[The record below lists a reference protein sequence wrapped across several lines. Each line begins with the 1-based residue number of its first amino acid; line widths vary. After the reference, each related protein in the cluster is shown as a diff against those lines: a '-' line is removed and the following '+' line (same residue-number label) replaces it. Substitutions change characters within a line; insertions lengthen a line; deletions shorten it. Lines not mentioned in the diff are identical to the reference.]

1 MKKGADNH
9 CASINDSAWDRLLA
23 RTTQQYV
30 AGLLGGNPDRQAFAT
45 LGATALYDQS
55 TVLC

>member
-9 CASINDSAWDRLLA
+9 CASINDSAWDSLLA
-23 RTTQQYV
+23 QTTRQDV
-30 AGLLGGNPDRQAFAT
+30 KRLLGGNPDRQILTPF
-45 LGATALYDQS
+45 GTAAPDNQS